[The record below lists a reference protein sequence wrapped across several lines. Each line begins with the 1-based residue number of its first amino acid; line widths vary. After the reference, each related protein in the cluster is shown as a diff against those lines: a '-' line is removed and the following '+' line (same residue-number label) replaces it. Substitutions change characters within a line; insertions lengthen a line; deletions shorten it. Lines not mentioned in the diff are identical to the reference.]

1 MGQETKKTAKTIL
14 KAGLLIGASTLLIA
28 ACSSGGGGSSG
39 GSSNPPSS
47 SSPPPPPPPPAT
59 QTPDRPPEPAAAP
72 AGPDFLPAGKGW
84 SLVWQDEFDG
94 TELDDTKW
102 TAEEACWG
110 GGNNER
116 QCYTQREDNV
126 EVINGLLRLVAL
138 EESFTGST
146 LPVTTNP
153 GDTATNT
160 QPYTSGQ
167 VRSVGKA
174 SWTYG
179 RISVRAQMPSGQG
192 TWPAIWM
199 LADTATY
206 GTLWPLNGE
215 IDIMEAVNL
224 KATCN
229 ECGGTTGENRTS
241 SAIHFGSEWPNNQ
254 FISER
259 TPLPGE
265 VNPADGYH
273 VYSVEWAEGIMQF
286 FVDDVLH
293 FTVRNFEWYTD
304 HPDGAGNDNAPFD
317 APFYLIMNLAI
328 GGGFPEPLNDGG
340 VATDVAPNQ
349 MLIDW
354 VRVYSCDGDPTA
366 TACLSN

>member
-1 MGQETKKTAKTIL
+1 MSR
-14 KAGLLIGASTLLIA
+14 LLAAALLGFSLA
-28 ACSSGGGGSSG
+28 ACGGGGSSG
-39 GSSNPPSS
+39 GSNAPAGGST
-47 SSPPPPPPPPAT
+47 PPPTTPPPT
-59 QTPDRPPEPAAAP
+59 TSEPDRPPVPSTP
-72 AGPDFLPAGKGW
+72 PSGPDYLPSGKGW
-84 SLVWQDEFDG
+84 NLVWSDEFDG
-94 TELDDTKW
+94 TALDDTKW
-102 TAEEACWG
+102 SAEEACWG

-116 QCYTQREDNV
+116 QCYTQRQDNV
-126 EVINGLLRLVAL
+126 EVVNGVLRLVAL

-153 GDTATNT
+153 NDTATNT

-167 VRSVGKA
+167 VRSIGKA

-179 RISVRAQMPSGQG
+179 RISVRAKLPSGQG

-199 LADTATY
+199 LADSETY
-206 GTLWPLNGE
+206 GTVWPLHGE

-224 KATCN
+224 KATCSQ
-229 ECGGTTGENRTS
+229 CGGSTGENRTS

-254 FISER
+254 FVDEK

-304 HPDGAGNDNAPFD
+304 HPAGAGNPNAPFD

-328 GGGFPEPLNDGG
+328 GGNWPESVNDGG
-340 VATDVAPNQ
+340 VAPDVAPSQ
-349 MLIDW
+349 MLVDW
-354 VRVYSCDGDPTA
+354 VRVYECTGDTTA
-366 TACLSN
+366 VACLSN